1 MRGRSSPNPPA
12 PCNGFTIASL
22 LLYVGGLP
30 AVLQYLTVI
39 SQLGQIVDDDD
50 ATCDALNRGVYQYVE
65 VKEHRMLLS
74 QRREMPQLQKL
85 GFRAS
90 DNDATRSGAFRR
102 RIPIRRRKAPQV
114 LLS

>member
-39 SQLGQIVDDDD
+39 SQLGHIVDDDD

-65 VKEHRMLLS
+65 VKEYRMLLS
-74 QRREMPQLQKL
+74 QRREMPQLL
-85 GFRAS
+85 PPLDRV
-90 DNDATRSGAFRR
+90 RR
-102 RIPIRRRKAPQV
+102 RV
-114 LLS
+114 LSFLRCAEIAQLVERWPSKP

>member
-39 SQLGQIVDDDD
+39 SQLGHIVDDDD
-50 ATCDALNRGVYQYVE
+50 AIGFKSHTQLGHRGD
-65 VKEHRMLLS
+65 H
-74 QRREMPQLQKL
+74 
-85 GFRAS
+85 
-90 DNDATRSGAFRR
+90 DDATRK
-102 RIPIRRRKAPQV
+102 IQTKTY
-114 LLS
+114 

>member
-1 MRGRSSPNPPA
+1 MMRGRSSPNPPA

-39 SQLGQIVDDDD
+39 SQLGHIVDDDD

-65 VKEHRMLLS
+65 VKEYRMLLS
-74 QRREMPQLQKL
+74 QRREMPQLL
-85 GFRAS
+85 
-90 DNDATRSGAFRR
+90 
-102 RIPIRRRKAPQV
+102 PPP
-114 LLS
+114 

>member
-39 SQLGQIVDDDD
+39 SQLGHIVDDDD
-50 ATCDALNRGVYQYVE
+50 ATGFKSHTQLGHRGD
-65 VKEHRMLLS
+65 H
-74 QRREMPQLQKL
+74 
-85 GFRAS
+85 
-90 DNDATRSGAFRR
+90 DDATRK
-102 RIPIRRRKAPQV
+102 IQTKTY
-114 LLS
+114 